1 MEPLLGLRELARIDR
16 LLADL
21 SYQSNHLPE
30 HAEVKDV
37 DSQVAQLGKDF
48 GDVDTT
54 RRPLIE
60 RRDAIESLVRQQRGR
75 RDELSTRLSA
85 STGGGKEL
93 EAMASEIAHLDASL
107 DSLETEEI
115 EILWQLEPLDD
126 TVQRI
131 KSEAASAAQRR
142 ESLVEAI
149 SAAQAR
155 LATEIASLQARRSEL
170 LPDIPSA
177 VLALYEKILIKVRD
191 VAAVELVDG
200 ICGGCKIAGVA
211 MDIGRWRTS
220 TVDSL
225 VTCPACT
232 RLWIPAS

>member
-1 MEPLLGLRELARIDR
+1 
-16 LLADL
+16 
-21 SYQSNHLPE
+21 
-30 HAEVKDV
+30 
-37 DSQVAQLGKDF
+37 
-48 GDVDTT
+48 
-54 RRPLIE
+54 
-60 RRDAIESLVRQQRGR
+60 
-75 RDELSTRLSA
+75 
-85 STGGGKEL
+85 
-93 EAMASEIAHLDASL
+93 MAGEIAHLDASL

-115 EILWQLEPLDD
+115 ELLWKLEPLDD

-131 KSEAASAAQRR
+131 KREAASAAQRR

-149 SAAQAR
+149 SIAQAR
-155 LATEIASLQARRSEL
+155 LATEIASLQAHRSEL
-170 LPDIPSA
+170 LPEIPSA